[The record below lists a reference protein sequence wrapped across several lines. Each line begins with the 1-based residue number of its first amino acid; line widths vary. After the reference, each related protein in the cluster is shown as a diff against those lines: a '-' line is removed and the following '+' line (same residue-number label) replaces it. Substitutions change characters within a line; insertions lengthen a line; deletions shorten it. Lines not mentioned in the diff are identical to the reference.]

1 MQLLRGF
8 NTDNDKQCVFDIKP
22 IPGIFADEVGASHF
36 VDSTEQIK
44 R

>member
-1 MQLLRGF
+1 MKLPMWF
-8 NTDNDKQCVFDIKP
+8 NTGNDKNCVFDIKP

>member
-22 IPGIFADEVGASHF
+22 IPGIFADQNMKLLISHH
-36 VDSTEQIK
+36 INL
-44 R
+44 